1 MPHTSPERCQA
12 FEHLHYFLSGAFS
25 TVLRQLNCWKGL
37 SSHRHPDLV
46 NDLVQEVVLDCREN
60 PDLVVSLTR
69 HDRHNRWFR
78 LVQQTH

>member
-46 NDLVQEVVLDCREN
+46 DDLVQKSSWTAWRTPTSSCR
-60 PDLVVSLTR
+60 
-69 HDRHNRWFR
+69 
-78 LVQQTH
+78 